1 MKLLAYI
8 LLFLLGNLA
17 FQHSLC
23 GQEEESAAVS
33 LEGHTDEFQESF
45 FEALKQ
51 KGIENYDKA
60 VNHLLECRRLDP
72 GNPVVAHELAK
83 AYGANGQPQLAMEYG
98 IEALNAEPGNLWYL
112 ETLVA
117 VNSQQGSTIEALK
130 NRIPYGNSI
139 LKENLARVFYRRNEF
154 QAALGVLKELEKTA
168 FSEQLASRI
177 SDSLRQNE
185 AEAKKPE
192 EAVNPMEAYRLE
204 FRQLLENEAYDS
216 LESRSLEALESFPAF
231 PFFYYVRG
239 MVLNHNLQYQEAAAV
254 LEEGLDYLLD
264 DPTLEVNMYKAL
276 AVAYN
281 GMGNISKAN
290 MYLSKIKSGS

>member
-8 LLFLLGNLA
+8 LLYLLGNLA
-17 FQHSLC
+17 FQHSAF

-51 KGIENYDKA
+51 KGIENFDKA

-83 AYGANGQPQLAMEYG
+83 AYGASGQPQLAMEYG

-117 VNSQQGSTIEALK
+117 VSSQQGSTIEALK
-130 NRIPYGNSI
+130 NRIPYGNI
-139 LKENLARVFYRRNEF
+139 LLKENLARVFYSRQEY
-154 QAALGVLKELEKTA
+154 QAALAILQGLEKTA
-168 FSEQLASRI
+168 FSEQLALKI
-177 SDSLRQNE
+177 GDSLSQNE
-185 AEAKKPE
+185 AGAKKPE
-192 EAVNPMEAYRLE
+192 AAANPMEAYRLE
-204 FRQLLENEAYDS
+204 FGQLLENEAYDT
-216 LESRSLEALESFPAF
+216 LDARSLEALESFPAF
-231 PFFYYVRG
+231 PFFYYARG
-239 MVLNHNLQYQEAAAV
+239 MVLNHKLMYREAAAV

-264 DPTLEVNMYKAL
+264 DPALEVNMYKAL
-276 AVAYN
+276 AAAYK

>member
-1 MKLLAYI
+1 MKQLAYI
-8 LLFLLGNLA
+8 LLFLLGA
-17 FQHSLC
+17 IGFQHSLY

-33 LEGHTDEFQESF
+33 MEGNTDDFQESF

-72 GNPVVAHELAK
+72 ANPVVAHELAK
-83 AYGANGQPQLAMEYG
+83 AYRANGQLQPALEYG
-98 IEALNAEPGNLWYL
+98 IEALNAEPANLWYL

-117 VNSQQGSTIEALK
+117 LNRQQGSTIEAIK
-130 NRIPYGNSI
+130 NRIPYANNI
-139 LKENLARVFYRRNEF
+139 LRENLARVYYRRNEY
-154 QAALGVLKELEKTA
+154 QAALEVLQELEKTG
-168 FSEQLASRI
+168 FSEQLTAII

-185 AEAKKPE
+185 KEAETPAEAE
-192 EAVNPMEAYRLE
+192 NPMEAYRRELG
-204 FRQLLENEAYDS
+204 QLLENESYET
-216 LESRSLEALESFPAF
+216 LEALSLEAMESFPAF
-231 PFFYYVRG
+231 PYFYYVRG
-239 MVLNHNLQYQEAAAV
+239 MVLNHNGQYQAAAFV

-264 DPTLEVNMYKAL
+264 DASLEVKMYKAL
-276 AVAYN
+276 AVAFN